1 MLPRVLLRATLK
13 LIAAITW
20 VMSVI
25 LLSCSPGSAQDVKVI
40 LTGNTADLKNAE
52 HLFDV
57 MEKYCAN
64 ELSPVL
70 WVLNGDVFPSESSD
84 AEVTQWQSKA
94 FALLD
99 RFPTLQIVINQG
111 DRDWGDSGKSGWKK
125 IQALE
130 KLLQRNKHE
139 RFRLFIEHG
148 CPGPWTFS
156 FSPLL
161 EVVVINS
168 QWWNHPFDKPTPFT
182 NTCQI
187 ADTGIFIEELE
198 NILDEARDK
207 NIMVLSHFPLES
219 LGNYGGRFPA
229 SSHLLP
235 PIAGGAIVGFHQNVG
250 TRKDIGNIKFEP
262 FRHKLDGVMHNYSSL
277 VFASAHELNHSIMK
291 AGDNFYVNSGAMD
304 DGRYVASNK
313 RALFTSSQPGL
324 IEITYKE
331 TGDVSYQFYS
341 GSDSEMKGKNGVLI
355 HSPCQDIAQP
365 KNTSY
370 SPCAM
375 QSAEHG
381 TNIKPPNPVTAV
393 AGSHYASSSFKQRWL
408 GKHYRA
414 SWTIPVKV
422 PYLDMDTTFGGLVV
436 NGKGGGRQTTSLK
449 LSGHDGR
456 EYVFRSV
463 DKDPSK
469 ALPVELRGTI
479 ISEVL
484 RDQTSTQQPY
494 SALAVAYW
502 LEQLNILHATPTLYV
517 LPDDNALGVFRKDYA
532 NLFGML
538 EVRPTDKIDKDKIF
552 GRAKDIEKSF
562 KMFDRLYR
570 DHDNRVD
577 KSEFVRARM
586 FDLWI
591 GDWSKHEDNWKWAG
605 YKDKQGEVY
614 RPIPR
619 DRDHAFS
626 RWDGIIPWLGD
637 REWAMPNGE
646 NFDVRIKGLRS
657 LMWQARHLDRFVT
670 SDVTKEQW
678 INAAKEIQT
687 SIDSK
692 DIEDG
697 VRKMPVEIYSPD
709 GSEIETKLKAR
720 IRDLPIYAERYYNM
734 LSQEVDVVGSNKKEY
749 FLAVRNADGSVG
761 VTVYDL
767 DNDGKPDTSRVYF
780 QRTFYAQETKEIRL
794 FGLQDDD
801 TFVIEGNADKSI
813 LIRVIGDAGHDMIT
827 DNSSV
832 KKGNAKTLVYE
843 KGDDSAIRLGT
854 EGKMM
859 KPKEEEFYHYD
870 RTAFKYNT
878 YLPIALISYNPF
890 TGFAIQGGVTFTQQ
904 RFAKPDFSAKHRIK
918 ASVSTSGNYE
928 VSYGNQF
935 RYLVGK
941 WDGISEVVVSRP
953 LNYNYFFGIGNNTE
967 NDQERSSNYYR
978 AQYNM
983 ASVSA
988 GLTRSFWGQSRVAI
1002 VASYEMDEAIRRENS
1017 YLYDNPDV
1025 FGIDKLNLVF
1035 LKGTL
1040 DLDFRDRTAL
1050 PEHGFR
1056 LFFNEYAGHV
1066 SGTND
1071 KLASV
1076 TELHVENYVSTYS
1089 KNPFT
1094 LGLQLGGGI
1103 TDGQLPFYK
1112 LFSIGQ
1118 TNNLNGFKRNRFT
1131 GQSKAFLNTE
1141 VRWQLTETR
1150 NTFIPLK
1157 VGLRGFYDLARV
1169 WADSDDSSAD
1179 IWHYGYGGGFY
1190 ITPFRE
1196 QLSFNVTAGH
1206 SKEESLLIA
1215 VSVGSFF
1222 R

>member
-1 MLPRVLLRATLK
+1 MAIVLLAPY
-13 LIAAITW
+13 
-20 VMSVI
+20 
-25 LLSCSPGSAQDVKVI
+25 CSASDVKVI
-40 LTGNTADLKNAE
+40 LTGNTADLKNE
-52 HLFDV
+52 DTLFEVID
-57 MEKYCAN
+57 KYCSEVA
-64 ELSPVL
+64 SPVL
-70 WVLNGDVFPSESSD
+70 WVLNGDIFSEKASND
-84 AEVTQWQSKA
+84 QVTQWQSKA

-99 RFPTLQIVINQG
+99 RFPKLQILINQG
-111 DRDWGDSGKSGWKK
+111 DRDWDDSGKNGWKK
-125 IQALE
+125 VQSLE
-130 KLLQRNKHE
+130 KLLQQKKHE
-139 RFRLFIEHG
+139 RFQLFIERG

-168 QWWNHPFDKPTPFT
+168 QWWNHPYDKPTPFT

-198 NILDEARDK
+198 GILDEARDK
-207 NIMVLSHFPLES
+207 NIMVLSHYPLES
-219 LGNYGGRFPA
+219 LGSYGGRFPA
-229 SSHLLP
+229 STHLLP
-235 PIAGGAIVGFHQNVG
+235 PIIGSAMVGFHQNVG
-250 TRKDIGNIKFEP
+250 SGKDIGNSEFEP
-262 FRHKLDGVMHNYSSL
+262 FRHKLDGVMHNYASL
-277 VFASAHELNHSIMK
+277 VFASAHELNHSILK
-291 AGDNFYVNSGAMD
+291 AGDNFYVNSGALD
-304 DGRYVASNK
+304 DGRFVASNS
-313 RALFTSSQPGL
+313 RALFTSSQPGF
-324 IEITYKE
+324 IEITYGE
-331 TGDVSYQFYS
+331 EGDVKYQFFTGAS
-341 GSDSEMKGKNGVLI
+341 LMNKGKGGILM
-355 HSPCQDIAQP
+355 HSPCQENARP
-365 KNTSY
+365 GNTSY
-370 SPCAM
+370 NPCSTVNAA
-375 QSAEHG
+375 QGS
-381 TNIKPPNPVTAV
+381 TNVSLPNPATAV
-393 AGSHYASSSFKQRWL
+393 AGSHYASSNFKQRWL

-414 SWTIPVKV
+414 SWTVPVKV
-422 PYLDMDTTFGGLVV
+422 PYLDMDTAFGGLIV

-449 LSGHDGR
+449 LTGNDGR

-494 SALAVAYW
+494 SAMAVAYW
-502 LEQLNILHATPTLYV
+502 LEQLNILHATPALYV
-517 LPDDNALGVFRKDYA
+517 LPDDDALGMFRKDYA

-538 EVRPTDKIDKDKIF
+538 EIRPTDKIQKDKIF
-552 GRAKDIEKSF
+552 GHARDIEKSF
-562 KMFDRLYR
+562 KMFDRLYS
-570 DHDNRVD
+570 DHDNRVE

-605 YKDKQGEVY
+605 YKDKHGEVY

-646 NFDVRIKGLRS
+646 NFDYKIKGLRS

-670 SDVTKEQW
+670 SDVTKDQW
-678 INAAKEIQT
+678 INAAEEIQR
-687 SIDSK
+687 SIDDK
-692 DIEDG
+692 DIEEG
-697 VRKMPVEIYSPD
+697 VRKMPAEIYHPD

-720 IRDLPIYAERYYNM
+720 IKDLPVYAEHYYNM
-734 LSQEVDVVGSNKKEY
+734 LSREVDVVGSNKKEY
-749 FLAVRNADGSVG
+749 FHAVRNADGTIRVA
-761 VTVYDL
+761 VYDI
-767 DNDGKPDTSRVYF
+767 DNNGLPDSSRVYF
-780 QRTFYAQETKEIRL
+780 QRTFYPHETNEVRL
-794 FGLQDDD
+794 FGLQGDDV
-801 TFVIEGNADKSI
+801 FVIEGDAHKSI
-813 LIRVIGDAGHDMIT
+813 LIRVVGDDGHDSIT
-827 DNSSV
+827 DRSIV
-832 KKGNAKTLVYE
+832 KKGNANTLVYE
-843 KGDDSAIRLGT
+843 RGDDSTIQLGT
-854 EGKMM
+854 EGKRIN
-859 KPKEEEFYHYD
+859 PGEEEFYHYD

-878 YLPIALISYNPF
+878 YLPLALVSYNPF

-928 VSYGNQF
+928 VSYANQF
-935 RYLVGK
+935 RYLLGK
-941 WDGISEVVVSRP
+941 WDGISEIVVSRP

-1002 VASYEMDEAIRRENS
+1002 VASYEMDEAIKRENS
-1017 YLYDNPDV
+1017 FLYDNPDV

-1056 LFFNEYAGHV
+1056 LFFNGYAGHV
-1066 SGTND
+1066 SKTSE

-1076 TELHVENYVSTYS
+1076 TELHLENYVSTWS

-1094 LGLQLGGGI
+1094 LGLELGGGI

-1131 GQSKAFLNTE
+1131 GESKAFLNTE

-1157 VGLRGFYDLARV
+1157 VGLRAFYDIARV

-1196 QLSFNVTAGH
+1196 QLS
-1206 SKEESLLIA
+1206 SM
-1215 VSVGSFF
+1215 
-1222 R
+1222 